1 MLPISVS
8 TPPSVTRDSIRGD
21 KQVCLPRVR
30 HPNQYV
36 ISSGIAL
43 VLLLATVA
51 CNPVGRQQDSATP
64 GKNDAASQSGS
75 GEKDLKP
82 VPFAAFTVKFEVED
96 PKFQVDGDFTLGP
109 GNNGINLMND
119 NVNLKIGRSSMVIPA
134 GSFKQDEKGKIRY
147 EAVIDGLAWTVVIR
161 DLGEGNFRL
170 KAKGEGAKQ
179 FGQLKPE
186 DVILTIGD
194 DSGTARALSK

>member
-1 MLPISVS
+1 MMHTTSAS
-8 TPPSVTRDSIRGD
+8 TPTRSTTKYPLKGN
-21 KQVCLPRVR
+21 QNCLGPVR
-30 HPNQYV
+30 SAHWYIITN
-36 ISSGIAL
+36 GLAL
-43 VLLLATVA
+43 VLLSSAACAPGGGQHAAVENNAAPRNGSLA
-51 CNPVGRQQDSATP
+51 
-64 GKNDAASQSGS
+64 
-75 GEKDLKP
+75 KDVKP

-109 GNNGINLMND
+109 GNNGISLMND

-134 GSFKQDEKGKIRY
+134 GSFKQDEKGKMRY

-194 DSGTARALSK
+194 DSGSATALSN